1 MGERRVAVAVLNDY
15 AVVVAGVA
23 GLLRPYEDR
32 IEVVELASGVPVEQ
46 PVDLVLYDSFGQH
59 QGTALVVDDL
69 VPHPE
74 CRLVV
79 YSWNQAPSVVRA
91 SLEAGAAGYLS
102 KGLDGDA
109 LADALLRIAKGEV
122 VTPDSLPADS
132 RDEFIPG
139 RWPGHEAGLS
149 AREAEILALLCQGLS
164 NDDIAE
170 RAYLSTSTVRTYLRT
185 LFSKLDVQSRTQA
198 VLWGVEH
205 GFRPDERRKT

>member
-1 MGERRVAVAVLNDY
+1 MSDTAPLTIRLNANDN
-15 AVVVAGVA
+15 VVVARTEILPNTQVPGEGVSTRA
-23 GLLRPYEDR
+23 P
-32 IEVVELASGVPVEQ
+32 VPR
-46 PVDLVLYDSFGQH
+46 GH
-59 QGTALVVDDL
+59 KIATA
-69 VPHPE
+69 
-74 CRLVV
+74 
-79 YSWNQAPSVVRA
+79 A
-91 SLEAGAAGYLS
+91 
-102 KGLDGDA
+102 
-109 LADALLRIAKGEV
+109 IAKGEV